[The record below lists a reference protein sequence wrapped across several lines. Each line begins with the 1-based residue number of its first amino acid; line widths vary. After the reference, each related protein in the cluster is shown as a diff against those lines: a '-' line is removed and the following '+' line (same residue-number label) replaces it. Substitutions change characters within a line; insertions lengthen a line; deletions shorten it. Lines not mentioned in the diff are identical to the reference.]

1 MSGPASVHVNALD
14 PSESAEDARVPL
26 SDVHKAGLVVA
37 ATLTASLFAVVP
49 VPAPVF
55 VVVVPEP
62 EPPLAPSEP
71 FDDVGLMVADPCAED
86 RCTDARSVFVDYEAL
101 GIEGMRGGEWITYDY
116 AEVVRPVTAR
126 ELEQEPEISLAV
138 RLIISESGADRML
151 MSRQSLLEAI
161 GILYTVDNRL
171 DRTIYDVENQPWAP
185 SFPGCG
191 PGGTFYSC
199 ANAQQYLGMATWRA
213 LAPERHYDPDVL
225 AAAVDLAVTA
235 WWLEEHR
242 FVPDLTEGATNY
254 VHRCGGAAYGMS
266 TPHCDGHMGT
276 PQGDVRGA
284 NPFTGPIVFKGP
296 TVWYRAMGV
305 YGIGETHRFE
315 YDPWF
320 DLGLVPD
327 PSDALADADTGQV
340 SSRTDVALRYA
351 LVPRPPRFDVD
362 PTAAD
367 AAGLDAIDAFG
378 PPGDPNALEHLA
390 SWTAYGRW

>member
-1 MSGPASVHVNALD
+1 MAQGVGPVSPGGG
-14 PSESAEDARVPL
+14 PSDGHREPL
-26 SDVHKAGLVVA
+26 TDVQKAGLVVG
-37 ATLTASLFAVVP
+37 ATLVASFLAVVP
-49 VPAPVF
+49 IPVPPVAHVEPPPAPWV
-55 VVVVPEP
+55 
-62 EPPLAPSEP
+62 PSEP
-71 FDDVGLMVADPCAED
+71 YDDVGLMVADPCDAA
-86 RCTDARSVFVDYEAL
+86 RCADARSVFVDYDAL
-101 GIEGMRGGEWITYDY
+101 GIEGMRGGEWVTYDY
-116 AEVVRPVTAR
+116 AEVVRPITTRDLAT
-126 ELEQEPEISLAV
+126 EPEISLAV

-151 MSRQSLLEAI
+151 TSRQSLLEAV

-171 DRTIYDVENQPWAP
+171 DRTVYDVENQLWAP
-185 SFPGCG
+185 AFPGCG

-213 LAPERHYDPDVL
+213 LDPERNYDPDVL
-225 AAAVDLAVTA
+225 ASAVDLAVTA

-242 FVPDLTEGATNY
+242 FVPDVTEGATNY

-315 YDPWF
+315 YDPWWS
-320 DLGLVPD
+320 LEKVPD
-327 PSDALADADTGQV
+327 TSDALADAAVELPTT
-340 SSRTDVALRYA
+340 SDVALKFA
-351 LVPRPPRFDVD
+351 LLPRAPRFDVD

-367 AAGLDAIDAFG
+367 ASGLDAIDAFG
-378 PPGDPNALEHLA
+378 PVTDPVVLERLA
-390 SWTAYGRW
+390 SWAAYGRW